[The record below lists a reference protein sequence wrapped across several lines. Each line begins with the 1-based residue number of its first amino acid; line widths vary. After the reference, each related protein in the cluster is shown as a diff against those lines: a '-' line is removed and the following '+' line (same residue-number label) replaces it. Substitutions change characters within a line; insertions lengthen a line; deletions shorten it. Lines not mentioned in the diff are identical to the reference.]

1 MLYRTLFAA
10 LLATACASVTQTSQA
25 SPVSAITFT
34 VIETSTT
41 AVHST
46 RGYAFDVT
54 APGVLATHL
63 SVWDFGGDGLSEA
76 HTVGLWSPAGT
87 LLASVLVPGG
97 TAASLLDGFRYV
109 DIADVALDV
118 GTGYV
123 VGATFLEGSGDQQ
136 AGTLLGLASA
146 PGLAYAEGRYV
157 NDTQAGVLTLPLTS
171 FVGLP
176 GGSLLVDTG
185 TLAVSEPRGVALA
198 GLGLLFA
205 GWARMRSIR
214 RPRPAR
220 R

>member
-1 MLYRTLFAA
+1 MLYRI
-10 LLATACASVTQTSQA
+10 ACAATLAAACVSSPQA
-25 SPVSAITFT
+25 APVSAITFT

-54 APGVLATHL
+54 APGLLATHL

-87 LLASVLVPGG
+87 LLASALVPAG
-97 TAASLLDGFRYV
+97 TAASLQDGFRYV
-109 DIADVALDV
+109 DIADVMLDM

-123 VGATFLEGSGDQQ
+123 VAATFLEGSGDRQ

-146 PGLAYAEGRYV
+146 PGLAYAEGRYA
-157 NDTQAGVLTLPLTS
+157 NDTQPGVLTRPLTP

-176 GGSLLVDTG
+176 GGSLLVDSAA
-185 TLAVSEPRGVALA
+185 LAVPAPGSVGLA
-198 GLGLLFA
+198 GLGLLLA
-205 GWARMRSIR
+205 GWARARVRMRCPGR
-214 RPRPAR
+214 
-220 R
+220 

>member
-1 MLYRTLFAA
+1 MLYRIACAATLAA
-10 LLATACASVTQTSQA
+10 ACASAVQA
-25 SPVSAITFT
+25 APVSAITFT
-34 VIETSTT
+34 TIETSTT

-54 APGVLATHL
+54 APGLLATHL
-63 SVWDFGGDGLSEA
+63 SVWDFGGDGLAEA
-76 HTVGLWSPAGT
+76 HTVGLWSPSGT
-87 LLASVLVPGG
+87 LLASVLVPAG
-97 TAASLLDGFRYV
+97 TSASLLDGFRYV

-146 PGLAYAEGRYV
+146 PGLAYAEGRYA
-157 NDTQAGVLTLPLTS
+157 NDTQAGALTLPLTA

-185 TLAVSEPRGVALA
+185 TLAVPAPGSVALA
-198 GLGLLFA
+198 GLGLLLA
-205 GWARMRSIR
+205 GWTRMRQPR
-214 RPRPAR
+214 R
-220 R
+220 

>member
-1 MLYRTLFAA
+1 MQYRTFCAAA
-10 LLATACASVTQTSQA
+10 LIAACVSAPQA
-25 SPVSAITFT
+25 APVSAITFT
-34 VIETSTT
+34 TIETSTT

-46 RGYAFDVT
+46 RGFAFDVT

-76 HTVGLWSPAGT
+76 HTVGLWSASGT
-87 LLASVLVPGG
+87 LLASALVPAG

-123 VGATFLEGSGDQQ
+123 VGATFLAGSGDRQ

-146 PGLAYAEGRYV
+146 PGLAYAEGRYA

-171 FVGLP
+171 FIGLP

-185 TLAVSEPRGVALA
+185 TLAVPVPGSVTLA
-198 GLGLLFA
+198 GLGLLLA
-205 GWARMRSIR
+205 GWARVR
-214 RPRPAR
+214 RLR